1 MSETLAAE
9 VQSLVFHN
17 PENGYVIARVTTA
30 NEPGY
35 LTIVG
40 CLGELSPGEALTL
53 TGTFANHPRYGRQFA
68 VESFARAYPATEN
81 GVIRFLASSLQGVG
95 PKMAEKL
102 VARFG
107 VEVLDHLDRE
117 PEKLLAVKGVS
128 KKKLKEMTESWSEQ
142 REIKNLI
149 VFLHEHAV
157 PTTYAT
163 RIFRLHGAEAIARI
177 TANPYDLAY
186 EIRGVGFK
194 RADEMALKLGFAPD
208 SLERL
213 EAGLL
218 FCLFTES
225 ERGGHVFLPREA
237 LLDKAAGLLGPE
249 SSGRLDQ
256 ALSLLEE
263 KKRVRLCP
271 VRLPAPAPAVAA
283 DADEPAAQDP
293 GPGDKVQAVYLIHFY
308 KWEREAAQR
317 LLALAS
323 HPMPVSPEKMA
334 QALPEVERTLGL
346 GLSEEQRQAVAGA
359 CQNKVF
365 IITGGPGT
373 GKTTITRAV
382 VRTMRELGLK
392 PRLAA
397 PTGRAAKRLSEATGS
412 TALTIH
418 RLLGFSPGRG
428 LRAQRGEEAQ
438 GRRPAH
444 RRGQHAGPPALH
456 RRLARPAHHLPPDPG
471 GRREP
476 AAERGARQR
485 AGRPDQFRLA
495 PLRRAH
501 PYFPPGPGILHRGQ
515 RPPHQPGPFPRGQPP
530 PPRPRADFYFVPQDD
545 PEKVRDLVLET
556 VCERIPQ
563 RYGLSAMR
571 DVQVLAPMHKG
582 EVGTQRLGALIQ
594 DRLNPKRGPE
604 LVRGHARF
612 REGDRVLMLRNNYEK
627 EVFNGD
633 LGWITEIS
641 LEEKALSAE
650 FDGNL
655 VVFEASELDD
665 LSPAYAISVHKS
677 QGSEYP
683 AVVVPL
689 VTQHFIMLQRN
700 LIYTALTRARRLA
713 VIIGSPKA
721 MNIGLRATG
730 AGRRFSW
737 LSERVRE
744 AFEEPRLI

>member
-1 MSETLAAE
+1 MPETLAAE
-9 VQSLVFHN
+9 VHSLVFHN
-17 PENGYVIARVTTA
+17 PENGYVIARVKSPS
-30 NEPGY
+30 EPGY

-40 CLGELSPGEALTL
+40 CLGELVPGEALTL
-53 TGTFANHPRYGRQFA
+53 TGTFANHPKYGRQFA
-68 VESFARAYPATEN
+68 VTGFARSYPATEN
-81 GVIRFLASSLQGVG
+81 GVIRFLASALKGVG

-102 VARFG
+102 VDRFG
-107 VEVLDHLDRE
+107 IEVLEHLDNE

-128 KKKLKEMTESWSEQ
+128 KKKLKEMVQSWAGQ

-163 RIFRLHGAEAIARI
+163 RIFRLYGAEAIARI
-177 TANPYDLAY
+177 SANPYDLAY

-194 RADEMALKLGFAPD
+194 RADDMALKLGFAPD

-218 FCLFTES
+218 FSLFTES
-225 ERGGHVFLPREA
+225 ERAGHVFVPRGV
-237 LLDKAAGLLGPE
+237 LLDKAAAILGPE
-249 SSGRLDQ
+249 TAGRLDD
-256 ALSLLEE
+256 ALALLDE
-263 KKRVRLCP
+263 KKRVRLAQ
-271 VRLPAPAPAVAA
+271 VRLPDTVSGDGP
-283 DADEPAAQDP
+283 DAESIP
-293 GPGDKVQAVYLIHFY
+293 GEKIQAVYLMHFY

-317 LLALAS
+317 LLALAA
-323 HPMPVSPEKMA
+323 HPSPVSAEKMA
-334 QALPEVERTLGL
+334 KALPEVERTLGL
-346 GLSEEQRQAVAGA
+346 GLSQEQREAVAGA

-373 GKTTITRAV
+373 GKTTITKAV
-382 VRTMRELGLK
+382 VRTLSQLGLK

-397 PTGRAAKRLSEATGS
+397 PTGRAAKRLAEATGF

-418 RLLGFSPGRG
+418 RLLGFSPDDGFDHNEG
-428 LRAQRGEEAQ
+428 KKLKADALLIDEASMLDLQLFTAVLRALPLTCRLILVGDVNQLPSVGPGNVLGDLITSGSLPCAVLTHIFRQAQ
-438 GRRPAH
+438 ESSIVVNAH
-444 RRGQHAGPPALH
+444 RINQGQFPIASPYEPPK
-456 RRLARPAHHLPPDPG
+456 
-471 GRREP
+471 
-476 AAERGARQR
+476 
-485 AGRPDQFRLA
+485 
-495 PLRRAH
+495 
-501 PYFPPGPGILHRGQ
+501 
-515 RPPHQPGPFPRGQPP
+515 
-530 PPRPRADFYFVPQDD
+530 ADFFFIAQDD

-563 RYGLSAMR
+563 RYGLNPMR

-582 EVGTQRLGALIQ
+582 EVGTQRLGGLIQ
-594 DRLNPKRGPE
+594 DRLNPRSGPE
-604 LVRGHARF
+604 MVRGHARF
-612 REGDRVLMLRNNYEK
+612 RVGDRVLMLRNNYEK

-633 LGWITEIS
+633 LGWIMEMS
-641 LEEKALSAE
+641 VEDNALSVE

-655 VVFEASELDD
+655 VVFEATELDD

-683 AVVVPL
+683 AVVLPL

-730 AGRRFSW
+730 AGKRFSW
-737 LSERVRE
+737 LSERVRA
-744 AFEEPRLI
+744 AFDEPRLM